1 MNIDPKSLQKRSEQE
16 FLNAEPNPVL
26 AKTQYRYY
34 MMKRLDNFNKIKDFL
49 ERAQNQTFHH
59 SRPIY
64 MSKEHGKMLMQKALK
79 FKADLLNSYGVT
91 NNHASNPSLLNVP
104 DTVSDTASV
113 SNKRDHRRASVSSYQ
128 TSSAHEIK
136 TTKVLQKRI
145 FDTAVTPET
154 NVPGSVKNINEML
167 KTRLEYRD
175 KLLYK

>member
-1 MNIDPKSLQKRSEQE
+1 M
-16 FLNAEPNPVL
+16 
-26 AKTQYRYY
+26 
-34 MMKRLDNFNKIKDFL
+34 
-49 ERAQNQTFHH
+49 
-59 SRPIY
+59 
-64 MSKEHGKMLMQKALK
+64 
-79 FKADLLNSYGVT
+79 T
-91 NNHASNPSLLNVP
+91 NNHASNPSLLHVP

-113 SNKRDHRRASVSSYQ
+113 SNKRDNRRASVSSYQ